1 MSATA
6 VTPEAAQRV
15 ITDALVDVGAER
27 DAITLDATFEELDVD
42 SLDLAEVSQVIE
54 EELGVR
60 IGGKDVAAIK
70 TVRDAVDLVVSRAA

>member
-1 MSATA
+1 MSTDT
-6 VTPEAAQRV
+6 VTREKAESV

-27 DAITLDATFEELDVD
+27 DAITTDATFESLDVD

-70 TVRDAVDLVVSRAA
+70 TVGDAVDLVVSRAA

>member
-1 MSATA
+1 MSTDT
-6 VTPEAAQRV
+6 VTREAALRV

-27 DAITLDATFEELDVD
+27 DAITADATFEALDVD

-70 TVRDAVDLVVSRAA
+70 TVGDAVDLVVARAA

>member
-1 MSATA
+1 MSAAA

-27 DAITLDATFEELDVD
+27 DAITLEATFEELDVD

-70 TVRDAVDLVVSRAA
+70 TVGDAVDLVVSRAA

>member
-1 MSATA
+1 MSTDT
-6 VTPEAAQRV
+6 VTREAALRV

-27 DAITLDATFEELDVD
+27 EAITPDATFEALDVD

-70 TVRDAVDLVVSRAA
+70 TVGDAVDLVVARAA

>member
-1 MSATA
+1 MSATS
-6 VTPEAAQRV
+6 VTPEAAQKV
-15 ITDALVDVGAER
+15 ITDALADVGAER
-27 DAITLDATFEELDVD
+27 DAITLDATFEALDVD

-70 TVRDAVDLVVSRAA
+70 TVGDAVDLVVSRAA

>member
-1 MSATA
+1 MPETS
-6 VTPEAAQRV
+6 VTPESAQRV
-15 ITDALVDVGAER
+15 ITDALAEVGADR
-27 DAITLDATFEELDVD
+27 DAITLDATFEALDVD

-70 TVRDAVDLVVSRAA
+70 TVGDAVDLVVSRAA

>member
-1 MSATA
+1 MSTDT
-6 VTPEAAQRV
+6 VTREEALRV

-27 DAITLDATFEELDVD
+27 DAITPDATFEALDVD

-70 TVRDAVDLVVSRAA
+70 TVGDAVDLVVSRAA

>member
-1 MSATA
+1 MSTE
-6 VTPEAAQRV
+6 TITRERAQEV
-15 ITDALVDVGAER
+15 IADALADVGAER
-27 DAITLDATFEELDVD
+27 DAITADATFEALDVD

-70 TVRDAVDLVVSRAA
+70 TVGDAVDLVVSRAA

>member
-1 MSATA
+1 MSTDT
-6 VTPEAAQRV
+6 VTREAALRV
-15 ITDALVDVGAER
+15 ITDALADVGAER
-27 DAITLDATFEELDVD
+27 DAITPEATFEALDVD

-70 TVRDAVDLVVSRAA
+70 TVGDAVDLVVARAA

>member
-1 MSATA
+1 MSTDT
-6 VTPEAAQRV
+6 VTREAALRV

-27 DAITLDATFEELDVD
+27 EAITPDATFEALDVD

-70 TVRDAVDLVVSRAA
+70 TVGDAVDLVVTRAA

>member
-1 MSATA
+1 MPETS

-15 ITDALVDVGAER
+15 ITDALAEVGADR
-27 DAITLDATFEELDVD
+27 DAITLDATFEALDVD

-70 TVRDAVDLVVSRAA
+70 TVGDAVDLVVSRAA

>member
-1 MSATA
+1 MSTDT
-6 VTPEAAQRV
+6 VTREAALNV

-27 DAITLDATFEELDVD
+27 EAITPDATFEALDVD

-70 TVRDAVDLVVSRAA
+70 TVGDAVDLVVARAA

>member
-1 MSATA
+1 MSTDT
-6 VTPEAAQRV
+6 VTREAALRV

-27 DAITLDATFEELDVD
+27 DAIAPDATFEALDVD

-70 TVRDAVDLVVSRAA
+70 TVGDAVDLVVSRAA

>member
-1 MSATA
+1 MSTTA

-15 ITDALVDVGAER
+15 ITDALVDVGADR
-27 DAITLDATFEELDVD
+27 DAITLEATFEALDVD
-42 SLDLAEVSQVIE
+42 SLDLAEVSPVIE

-70 TVRDAVDLVVSRAA
+70 TVGDAVDLVVSRAA

>member
-1 MSATA
+1 MSTDT
-6 VTPEAAQRV
+6 VTREAALKV
-15 ITDALVDVGAER
+15 ISDALVDVGAER
-27 DAITLDATFEELDVD
+27 DAITPEATFEALDVD

-70 TVRDAVDLVVSRAA
+70 TVGDAVDLVVSRAA

>member
-1 MSATA
+1 MSTDT
-6 VTPEAAQRV
+6 VTREQALRV
-15 ITDALVDVGAER
+15 ITDALADVGAER
-27 DAITLDATFEELDVD
+27 DAITPEATFEALDVD

-70 TVRDAVDLVVSRAA
+70 TVGDAVDLVVARAA

>member
-15 ITDALVDVGAER
+15 ITDALADVGAER
-27 DAITLDATFEELDVD
+27 DAITLDATFEALDVD

-70 TVRDAVDLVVSRAA
+70 TVGDAVDLVVSRAA

>member
-1 MSATA
+1 MSTDT
-6 VTPEAAQRV
+6 VTREEALRV

-27 DAITLDATFEELDVD
+27 DAITADATFEALDVD

-70 TVRDAVDLVVSRAA
+70 TVGDAVDLVVSRAA

>member
-1 MSATA
+1 MSTTT
-6 VTPEAAQRV
+6 VTRERAEAV
-15 ITDALVDVGAER
+15 ITEALADVGAER
-27 DAITLDATFEELDVD
+27 DAITLEATFEELDVD

-70 TVRDAVDLVVSRAA
+70 TVGDAVDLVVSRAA

>member
-1 MSATA
+1 MPETS

-15 ITDALVDVGAER
+15 ITDALAEVGADR
-27 DAITLDATFEELDVD
+27 DAITLDATFEALDVD

-54 EELGVR
+54 EALGVR

-70 TVRDAVDLVVSRAA
+70 TVGDAVDLVVSRAA